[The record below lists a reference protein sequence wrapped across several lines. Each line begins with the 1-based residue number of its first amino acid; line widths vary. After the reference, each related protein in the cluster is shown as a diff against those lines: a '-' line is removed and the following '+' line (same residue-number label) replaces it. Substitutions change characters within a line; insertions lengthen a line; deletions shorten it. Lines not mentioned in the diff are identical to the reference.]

1 MHGAHYVVAG
11 KECKE
16 FFFKSPDPFPHELER
31 LPERL
36 FISLKEDFIDVQQNN
51 CIYGLAFESVVDLCA
66 FMFIKAYWSKNN

>member
-1 MHGAHYVVAG
+1 MVNPFTVRVWEMHYKSMHGAHYVVAG

-36 FISLKEDFIDVQQNN
+36 FISLKEDFIDVQQTT
-51 CIYGLAFESVVDLCA
+51 AFTV
-66 FMFIKAYWSKNN
+66 